1 MKKLLIVLIG
11 CLAMGLPIWA
21 ADVPDAYQVEVSP
34 SSFAVNQS
42 VDLTIKALKNWQLMK
57 NYQGSI
63 YIELTG
69 DFKYADEDYTV
80 PNGGIGEFALTDQG
94 IKTYSKGLRVSK
106 PGNFVVLVSDFMNDN
121 LSGST
126 SIVVTSAN
134 QQAQKNITIL
144 SPSAG
149 LEETSSTV
157 DLMATT
163 PELPNTR
170 MQILLN
176 DLAVSETTSDAN
188 GLIVDTIPGLKVGTN
203 YIQVKALSLA
213 GEVVGLSEKVVFV
226 YKAQSTDL
234 FRGITATPNQDLK
247 LWSKVRFELITD
259 ENVSSAKLLF
269 NNGVEY
275 PLDKQKE
282 SYFVK
287 ELMMTHTGENTISAT
302 LSAGTALTK
311 TYENIL
317 SLTVKDNIQ
326 IGEVRIKTHPDHLW
340 ALELS
345 RDTHGG
351 TAEQYAIKYGL
362 AQDDLAG
369 LFTSTGTTA
378 LLSGFTYGKEYFFQ
392 VFATTTEQIPEWV
405 PSEVISFVMPIAT
418 GTPPELIALSGSA
431 LPAEE
436 QEIEHPAPKLPTCS
450 VQNIKVATQK
460 IGNKYYLVRN
470 AVKNT
475 DKYLI
480 YKSDFADNSN
490 KTFIG
495 ETKLSRFEYPFD
507 KTLEYDQYAYYT
519 VEALCTDGEKLV
531 IANAQK
537 VQVGPLEDML
547 LIISVTVLL
556 YLLYRVY
563 QYSEG

>member
-1 MKKLLIVLIG
+1 
-11 CLAMGLPIWA
+11 
-21 ADVPDAYQVEVSP
+21 
-34 SSFAVNQS
+34 
-42 VDLTIKALKNWQLMK
+42 MK

-94 IKTYSKGLRVSK
+94 VKTYSKGLRVSK

-247 LWSKVRFELITD
+247 L
-259 ENVSSAKLLF
+259 
-269 NNGVEY
+269 
-275 PLDKQKE
+275 
-282 SYFVK
+282 
-287 ELMMTHTGENTISAT
+287 
-302 LSAGTALTK
+302 
-311 TYENIL
+311 
-317 SLTVKDNIQ
+317 
-326 IGEVRIKTHPDHLW
+326 
-340 ALELS
+340 
-345 RDTHGG
+345 
-351 TAEQYAIKYGL
+351 
-362 AQDDLAG
+362 
-369 LFTSTGTTA
+369 
-378 LLSGFTYGKEYFFQ
+378 
-392 VFATTTEQIPEWV
+392 
-405 PSEVISFVMPIAT
+405 
-418 GTPPELIALSGSA
+418 
-431 LPAEE
+431 
-436 QEIEHPAPKLPTCS
+436 
-450 VQNIKVATQK
+450 
-460 IGNKYYLVRN
+460 
-470 AVKNT
+470 
-475 DKYLI
+475 
-480 YKSDFADNSN
+480 
-490 KTFIG
+490 
-495 ETKLSRFEYPFD
+495 
-507 KTLEYDQYAYYT
+507 
-519 VEALCTDGEKLV
+519 
-531 IANAQK
+531 
-537 VQVGPLEDML
+537 
-547 LIISVTVLL
+547 
-556 YLLYRVY
+556 
-563 QYSEG
+563 

>member
-1 MKKLLIVLIG
+1 
-11 CLAMGLPIWA
+11 
-21 ADVPDAYQVEVSP
+21 
-34 SSFAVNQS
+34 
-42 VDLTIKALKNWQLMK
+42 MK

-126 SIVVTSAN
+126 TIVVTSAN

-247 LWSKVRFELITD
+247 L
-259 ENVSSAKLLF
+259 
-269 NNGVEY
+269 
-275 PLDKQKE
+275 
-282 SYFVK
+282 
-287 ELMMTHTGENTISAT
+287 
-302 LSAGTALTK
+302 
-311 TYENIL
+311 
-317 SLTVKDNIQ
+317 
-326 IGEVRIKTHPDHLW
+326 
-340 ALELS
+340 
-345 RDTHGG
+345 
-351 TAEQYAIKYGL
+351 
-362 AQDDLAG
+362 
-369 LFTSTGTTA
+369 
-378 LLSGFTYGKEYFFQ
+378 
-392 VFATTTEQIPEWV
+392 
-405 PSEVISFVMPIAT
+405 
-418 GTPPELIALSGSA
+418 
-431 LPAEE
+431 
-436 QEIEHPAPKLPTCS
+436 
-450 VQNIKVATQK
+450 
-460 IGNKYYLVRN
+460 
-470 AVKNT
+470 
-475 DKYLI
+475 
-480 YKSDFADNSN
+480 
-490 KTFIG
+490 
-495 ETKLSRFEYPFD
+495 
-507 KTLEYDQYAYYT
+507 
-519 VEALCTDGEKLV
+519 
-531 IANAQK
+531 
-537 VQVGPLEDML
+537 
-547 LIISVTVLL
+547 
-556 YLLYRVY
+556 
-563 QYSEG
+563 

>member
-1 MKKLLIVLIG
+1 
-11 CLAMGLPIWA
+11 
-21 ADVPDAYQVEVSP
+21 
-34 SSFAVNQS
+34 
-42 VDLTIKALKNWQLMK
+42 MK

-94 IKTYSKGLRVSK
+94 VKTYSKGLRVSK

-126 SIVVTSAN
+126 TIVVTSAN

-247 LWSKVRFELITD
+247 L
-259 ENVSSAKLLF
+259 
-269 NNGVEY
+269 
-275 PLDKQKE
+275 
-282 SYFVK
+282 
-287 ELMMTHTGENTISAT
+287 
-302 LSAGTALTK
+302 
-311 TYENIL
+311 
-317 SLTVKDNIQ
+317 
-326 IGEVRIKTHPDHLW
+326 
-340 ALELS
+340 
-345 RDTHGG
+345 
-351 TAEQYAIKYGL
+351 
-362 AQDDLAG
+362 
-369 LFTSTGTTA
+369 
-378 LLSGFTYGKEYFFQ
+378 
-392 VFATTTEQIPEWV
+392 
-405 PSEVISFVMPIAT
+405 
-418 GTPPELIALSGSA
+418 
-431 LPAEE
+431 
-436 QEIEHPAPKLPTCS
+436 
-450 VQNIKVATQK
+450 
-460 IGNKYYLVRN
+460 
-470 AVKNT
+470 
-475 DKYLI
+475 
-480 YKSDFADNSN
+480 
-490 KTFIG
+490 
-495 ETKLSRFEYPFD
+495 
-507 KTLEYDQYAYYT
+507 
-519 VEALCTDGEKLV
+519 
-531 IANAQK
+531 
-537 VQVGPLEDML
+537 
-547 LIISVTVLL
+547 
-556 YLLYRVY
+556 
-563 QYSEG
+563 